1 MPMTTSVDFRIV
13 GITEIPSLSLI
24 YAQNEE
30 AFNYLTDE
38 LDMAYLQDGSCPI
51 DRSRVGDFISDTA
64 FAHMCC
70 SYE

>member
-1 MPMTTSVDFRIV
+1 MATRVDFRIV
-13 GITEIPSLSLI
+13 GITEVPSLSLI
-24 YAQNEE
+24 YAQNED

-51 DRSRVGDFISDTA
+51 DRSRVGDFISDSS
-64 FAHMCC
+64 FAHMTC